1 MKAGV
6 CGSFNVRSHQNN
18 DNNSNNNLLNF
29 YRANNNIKFSFAH
42 YSIVIYL
49 YTS

>member
-1 MKAGV
+1 M
-6 CGSFNVRSHQNN
+6 RLHQNN

-29 YRANNNIKFSFAH
+29 YHANINIKFSFVH

>member
-1 MKAGV
+1 M
-6 CGSFNVRSHQNN
+6 RSHQNN

-29 YRANNNIKFSFAH
+29 YRANINIKFSFVH

>member
-1 MKAGV
+1 M
-6 CGSFNVRSHQNN
+6 RSHQNN

-29 YRANNNIKFSFAH
+29 YCANNNIKFSFAH